1 MKKISAKKLRE
12 MLLESRV
19 HNDHELFKVVNP
31 TPPVISHVTSSK
43 WESPR
48 WRVWRVGRKVDPNA
62 HWKDNG
68 AKTFLISRVG
78 DETPGQA
85 KNRAFNAAVAWAS
98 EKYTRWS
105 DEWVKTPF
113 GSWAPND
120 ALEVALSHHL
130 LEIFGEIVYAP
141 PTERPDTR
149 PLAEAIKCVPIEP
162 PAPTGDPVV
171 KRITDKLYA
180 ENPEMAE
187 SEPTVETQERLVG
200 DMSESI
206 RKAFDLLEGDS
217 RVDESM
223 KVNVSSVETDGWY
236 RVVVAGVAVFTQAT
250 SEQDALQRIDH
261 MVRHMATSANVNPHI
276 TKRDPEVS

>member
-149 PLAEAIKCVPIEP
+149 PLAEAIKCAPIEP

-187 SEPTVETQERLVG
+187 SAPT
-200 DMSESI
+200 
-206 RKAFDLLEGDS
+206 
-217 RVDESM
+217 
-223 KVNVSSVETDGWY
+223 VETDGWY

-250 SEQDALQRIDH
+250 SEQDAFQRIDH
-261 MVRHMATSANVNPHI
+261 MVRHMATSVDVTPHI

>member
-68 AKTFLISRVG
+68 AKTFLISCVG

-105 DEWVKTPF
+105 DEWVKTPL
-113 GSWAPND
+113 GSWAPKD
-120 ALEVALSHHL
+120 ALEAALRHHL
-130 LEIFGEIVYAP
+130 PELFKE
-141 PTERPDTR
+141 
-149 PLAEAIKCVPIEP
+149 KKS
-162 PAPTGDPVV
+162 TGDPVV
-171 KRITDKLYA
+171 KHITDKLYA
-180 ENPEMAE
+180 EDPEWVE
-187 SEPTVETQERLVG
+187 STPKVETQERPVG

-223 KVNVSSVETDGWY
+223 KVDVSTVETDGWY

-261 MVRHMATSANVNPHI
+261 MVRHMATSVDVTPHI

>member
-1 MKKISAKKLRE
+1 MGERE
-12 MLLESRV
+12 
-19 HNDHELFKVVNP
+19 
-31 TPPVISHVTSSK
+31 
-43 WESPR
+43 
-48 WRVWRVGRKVDPNA
+48 
-62 HWKDNG
+62 
-68 AKTFLISRVG
+68 
-78 DETPGQA
+78 
-85 KNRAFNAAVAWAS
+85 
-98 EKYTRWS
+98 YTQWS

-113 GSWAPND
+113 GSWAPKD
-120 ALEVALSHHL
+120 ALEAALRHHL
-130 LEIFGEIVYAP
+130 PELFKE
-141 PTERPDTR
+141 
-149 PLAEAIKCVPIEP
+149 KKS
-162 PAPTGDPVV
+162 TGDPVV
-171 KRITDKLYA
+171 KRITDKSYA
-180 ENPEMAE
+180 DDPERVE
-187 SEPTVETQERLVG
+187 SEPVIDPLRRPIG